1 MENQVGAWKPLATQK
16 VDAEIGWRKNDL
28 RKNSSGSASAR
39 GCASGRASASGSRL
53 SVCFSNTGH
62 YVTLLAQA
70 LVSRYM
76 LTKSGSSSS

>member
-1 MENQVGAWKPLATQK
+1 M
-16 VDAEIGWRKNDL
+16 VDQRRLHDHL
-28 RKNSSGSASAR
+28 LL
-39 GCASGRASASGSRL
+39 L

-76 LTKSGSSSS
+76 LTKSGS